1 LIGGL
6 IRFVPAHLIR
16 PTLAYF
22 KEEAGFDGISFS
34 TTVHIAG
41 KMPAASKT
49 EAVEFFLPFAAL
61 RCYENYDCTGQQL
74 IDTGAVL
81 INGERVA
88 LDLQIA
94 EGGPARRKVWTLTR
108 RSTERRLLESDPLD
122 SLQRLANSLQAFA
135 EHFGVHSH
143 ADAEMVGQTEKPAGH
158 G

>member
-41 KMPAASKT
+41 KIPAASKT

-88 LDLQIA
+88 LDLQIV
-94 EGGPARRKVWTLTR
+94 EGGPAR
-108 RSTERRLLESDPLD
+108 
-122 SLQRLANSLQAFA
+122 
-135 EHFGVHSH
+135 
-143 ADAEMVGQTEKPAGH
+143 
-158 G
+158 